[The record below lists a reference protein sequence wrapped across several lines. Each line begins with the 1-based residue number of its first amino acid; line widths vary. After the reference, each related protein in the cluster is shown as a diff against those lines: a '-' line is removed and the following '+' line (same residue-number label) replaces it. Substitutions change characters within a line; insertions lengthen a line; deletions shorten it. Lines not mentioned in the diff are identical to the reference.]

1 MKKNNTSTN
10 KIRPK
15 KDLCIKGLWIEII
28 LACAFI
34 LSSILIDLTLL
45 SFVFIIPILI
55 LFTCLDYKNTCVVYD
70 QNGITITN
78 FMNRHFFYSWD
89 DVISVQDTY
98 ADPRLF
104 KGTTDSN
111 QRRIL
116 KIGVRNH
123 KGKIEYLTY
132 LFSHFSGIYQFLD
145 YYECKKNNDQNE

>member
-1 MKKNNTSTN
+1 MRETITN
-10 KIRPK
+10 SNEIRPR
-15 KDLCIKGLWIEII
+15 KDICIKGLWIEII
-28 LACAFI
+28 LECVFI
-34 LSSILIDLTLL
+34 LSSIFVDLAML
-45 SFVFIIPILI
+45 SFVFIMPIMI
-55 LFTCLDYKNTCVVYD
+55 LFTYLDLKNTSVVYD

-104 KGTTDSN
+104 KGATDLN

>member
-1 MKKNNTSTN
+1 MKNNNTSIN
-10 KIRPK
+10 EIRPK

-45 SFVFIIPILI
+45 SFVFIMPILI

-78 FMNRHFFYSWD
+78 FMNRHFYYSWD

-104 KGTTDSN
+104 KGATDSN

-132 LFSHFSGIYQFLD
+132 LFWHFSGIYQFLE
-145 YYECKKNNDQNE
+145 YYEYIRNNDQN